1 MAHNI
6 LQNEKIF
13 IQIAAY
19 RDPEINPTLQSLFNK
34 AKYPNNL
41 KVCICNQYSND
52 DSFNLDEWR
61 DDDRVQIIDM
71 PYEEAPGVCWAR
83 NRIQQEY
90 SGEKYTLQ
98 LDSHHRFVKNWDARL
113 IKMLEK
119 LRSKG
124 HSKPLLTAYIPSY
137 DPENDPKSRI
147 KQPWRMK
154 FDRFT
159 PEGAVFFMPYTIE
172 PKSPNPIP
180 ARYFSAHFAFA
191 DGTLC
196 TEVPHD
202 PNLYFHGEEISL
214 AVRAYTH
221 GYDLFHPNEVIAWH
235 EYTRKGRTKHWDD
248 HSNWNDINK
257 ESHAR
262 LRKLLGIDGECAP
275 CVRNKLFKEYGLG
288 KVRTQAEYEEY
299 AGIRFNDRAVRMSCI
314 EDKIPGTQS
323 QHEPYHQKFKHAI
336 DLHPS
341 SFPTGPY
348 TFVAVIL
355 EDKNGNSLYRKDELG
370 ELFNNNLKQTDFFQ
384 IWVDQNI
391 PKPYKW
397 IVWAHN
403 NDGWAER
410 IEQIL

>member
-1 MAHNI
+1 MAKND
-6 LQNEKIF
+6 IF

-19 RDPEINPTLQSLFNK
+19 RDPEINPTLHSLFNK

-41 KVCICNQYSND
+41 KVVICNQYAD
-52 DSFNLDEWR
+52 EDTFNLDKYR
-61 DDDRVQIIDM
+61 DDKRVRIIDV
-71 PYEEAPGVCWAR
+71 PYKEAKGVCWAR
-83 NRIQQEY
+83 NLIQQEY
-90 SGEKYTLQ
+90 RNEKYTLQ

-124 HSKPLLTAYIPSY
+124 HNKPLLTAYIPSY
-137 DPENDPKSRI
+137 DPENDPKGRI

-191 DGTLC
+191 DGIMC
-196 TEVPHD
+196 KEVPHD
-202 PNLYFHGEEISL
+202 PNLYFHGEEISI

-248 HSNWNDINK
+248 HSNWNDVNK

-288 KVRTQAEYEEY
+288 TVRTQAEYEEY
-299 AGIRFNDRAVRMSCI
+299 AGIKFNDRSVRMSAI
-314 EDKIPGTQS
+314 EDELPGTAS
-323 QHEPYHQKFKHAI
+323 KHEPYNPKFKHAI
-336 DLHPS
+336 DLHPT

-348 TFVAVIL
+348 TFAAVIL
-355 EDKNGNSLYRKDELG
+355 EDQQGNQLYRRDELG
-370 ELFNNNLKQTDFFQ
+370 ENFTNNLNRDDFFQ

-403 NDGWAER
+403 QNGWAER
-410 IEQIL
+410 VEQIL